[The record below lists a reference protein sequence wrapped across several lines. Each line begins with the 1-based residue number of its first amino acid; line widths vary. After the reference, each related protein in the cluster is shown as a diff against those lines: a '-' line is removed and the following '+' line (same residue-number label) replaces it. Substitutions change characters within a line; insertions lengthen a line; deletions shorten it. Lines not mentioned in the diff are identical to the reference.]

1 MSHSSDWV
9 RCLFEGGMRFLIEL
23 RVTGQLQLSKFTLK
37 SLLLYTWRTNKSHQA
52 NQINRAGNTL
62 FIITLIRTD
71 VDWLKILYPVFR
83 IERAKTIPCPA
94 AHPRIDHIIRDYPLL
109 PPTGGRHPTHKF
121 HSGNSQIKGVVFLKP
136 FDNIHILFFFL
147 LYIKKGTFNNPY
159 GKNAVVKKDTSS

>member
-9 RCLFEGGMRFLIEL
+9 RCSFEGGMRFLIEL

-62 FIITLIRTD
+62 FIITLIKTD

-83 IERAKTIPCPA
+83 TERAKTVPCPA
-94 AHPRIDHIIRDYPLL
+94 AHPRIDHIRDYPSPL
-109 PPTGGRHPTHKF
+109 PPGAATPLTNSTLATGKLRVSCF
-121 HSGNSQIKGVVFLKP
+121 WNHSIIFI
-136 FDNIHILFFFL
+136 FYFFFL

>member
-9 RCLFEGGMRFLIEL
+9 RCLFEGGMWFLIEL

-94 AHPRIDHIIRDYPLL
+94 AHPRIDHIIRDYPLP
-109 PPTGGRHPTHKF
+109 PPTGGRHPLTNSTLATVKLRVSCFWNHSIIFIFYFFPPLHKKRDVQQPLRKEC
-121 HSGNSQIKGVVFLKP
+121 SG
-136 FDNIHILFFFL
+136 
-147 LYIKKGTFNNPY
+147 
-159 GKNAVVKKDTSS
+159 